1 MNEVTAQKTAPRL
14 RLKVSSR
21 VARIADGQGGTDAQ
35 LQAIRGQL
43 DLTDSE
49 RLTLLIYFEQ
59 KQPQILAGG
68 VRQALEKFPV
78 QSLRELA
85 ADATLPPLLVG
96 FLARRYAARHALE
109 PLLLTNPNLPENL
122 RGPLE
127 SLASRRSMATQ
138 GNACASPSEASETA
152 DKEHHDG
159 AETESG
165 EEETQKATEH
175 LSKYQMSLEMGVA
188 DKIKAALTGDK
199 EWRGL
204 LVNDSNRLVSAAV
217 LKNPRIT
224 EGEVNA
230 IARNKSSS
238 EELIRLILLNR
249 EWTKN
254 YAIKLALIM
263 HPRTPMGNALRFM
276 GALTEK
282 DLKNL
287 VKSREV
293 SPVIANNARR
303 MLMSKNRQG

>member
-1 MNEVTAQKTAPRL
+1 
-14 RLKVSSR
+14 
-21 VARIADGQGGTDAQ
+21 
-35 LQAIRGQL
+35 
-43 DLTDSE
+43 
-49 RLTLLIYFEQ
+49 
-59 KQPQILAGG
+59 
-68 VRQALEKFPV
+68 
-78 QSLRELA
+78 
-85 ADATLPPLLVG
+85 
-96 FLARRYAARHALE
+96 
-109 PLLLTNPNLPENL
+109 
-122 RGPLE
+122 
-127 SLASRRSMATQ
+127 
-138 GNACASPSEASETA
+138 
-152 DKEHHDG
+152 
-159 AETESG
+159 
-165 EEETQKATEH
+165 
-175 LSKYQMSLEMGVA
+175 MSLEMGVA